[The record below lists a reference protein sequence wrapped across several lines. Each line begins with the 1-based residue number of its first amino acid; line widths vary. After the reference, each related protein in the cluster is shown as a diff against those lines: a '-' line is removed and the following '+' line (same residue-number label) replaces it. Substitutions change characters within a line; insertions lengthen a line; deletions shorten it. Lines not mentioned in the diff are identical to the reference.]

1 MSDFLFMILGGMVAG
16 LGGSVLG
23 LGGGVLIIPML
34 TLIFGVPMREAI
46 GASLVCVIATSS
58 GAASLYVKKR
68 LSDIRLGMTLEL
80 ATTLGAIAGGILA
93 GIIRPK
99 ALSILFSL
107 LLIYTAVTM
116 FRRRNESKN
125 SDEPA
130 STNGSA
136 EAALPDYKI
145 VRLPLGL
152 GASFFAG
159 NVSGLLGV
167 GGGIIKVP
175 VMYLIMRVPLKVA
188 VATSNFMIGV
198 TATASAFIYFFRGD
212 VNPLIAGP
220 TMLGVFL
227 GATFGSHIFPRVKSN
242 LLKKIL
248 AVVLLYVALEMIF
261 KSLELHILF

>member
-1 MSDFLFMILGGMVAG
+1 MSDFLFMILGGMFAG
-16 LGGSVLG
+16 LWGSVLG

-34 TLIFGVPMREAI
+34 NLIFGVPMREAI

-58 GAASLYVKKR
+58 GAASLYVKKH

-80 ATTLGAIAGGILA
+80 ATTLGAIAGGIMA
-93 GIIRPK
+93 GIISPK
-99 ALSILFSL
+99 ALSILFSF

-116 FRRRNESKN
+116 FRKREESKN
-125 SDEPA
+125 SDELA
-130 STNGSA
+130 SSKSFA
-136 EAALPDYKI
+136 EAVLPDYKI
-145 VRLPLGL
+145 VRLPLGM

-175 VMYLIMRVPLKVA
+175 VMYLYMGVPLKIA

-198 TATASAFIYFFRGD
+198 TASASAFIYFFRGD
-212 VNPLIAGP
+212 VNPLVAGP

-227 GATFGSHIFPRVKSN
+227 GATFGSHIFPRVKTDW
-242 LLKKIL
+242 LKKIL
-248 AVVLLYVALEMIF
+248 ALVLLYVALEMLF
-261 KSLELHILF
+261 KALGLHILF

>member
-1 MSDFLFMILGGMVAG
+1 MIWGGMIAG
-16 LGGSVLG
+16 LWGSVLG

-58 GAASLYVKKR
+58 GAASLYVKKH

-80 ATTLGAIAGGILA
+80 ATTLGAITGGILA
-93 GIIRPK
+93 GVMNPRI
-99 ALSILFSL
+99 LSILFSV
-107 LLIYTAVTM
+107 LLIYTAGTM
-116 FRRRNESKN
+116 FRRREESIN
-125 SDEPA
+125 SEA
-130 STNGSA
+130 SAFSNTSA
-136 EAALPDYKI
+136 KVALPDYQI
-145 VRLPLGL
+145 VRLPLGM

-175 VMYLIMRVPLKVA
+175 VMYLFMGIPLKIA

-212 VNPLIAGP
+212 VNPMVAGP

-227 GATFGSHIFPRVKSN
+227 GATFGSHLFPKVQAN

-248 AVVLLYVALEMIF
+248 ALVLFYIAFEMLF
-261 KSLELHILF
+261 KGLGLRLLF